1 MSAALLR
8 DDRDGLCTLTLNR
21 PDRLNA
27 LNSELFK
34 LLDAELARLEEQQ
47 EDIGCVILQARG
59 RAFCAGADL
68 HDFSSETASAS
79 AGFKAG
85 VIDRLAT
92 LPQTVIVKVHAL
104 CYTGGLELALAG
116 DLIVAGASARFADT
130 HGKWGFVAGWGLTQR
145 LPRRIGLSRAKLLM
159 MTGRSIDAAEAYE
172 MGLADICVADEE
184 LDRVTSEL
192 ARDVLNNSWHTNRE
206 YKRLMAATIGMSLEQ
221 GLAYER
227 DNFPGNSPDCQERL
241 KAFGAK
247 RD

>member
-1 MSAALLR
+1 MTAALLR
-8 DDRDGLCTLTLNR
+8 EDRDGLCTLTLNR

-27 LNSELFK
+27 LNTELFK

-47 EDIGCVILQARG
+47 DEIGCVVLQANG

-68 HDFSSETASAS
+68 HDFSGEAASAS

-85 VIDRLAT
+85 VIDRMAA

-130 HGKWGFVAGWGLTQR
+130 HGKWGFVAGWGLAQR
-145 LPRRIGLSRAKLLM
+145 LPRRIGISRATLLM
-159 MTGRSIDAAEAYE
+159 MTGRPIDAAEAHD
-172 MGLADICVADEE
+172 MGLADICVADGE
-184 LDRVTSEL
+184 LDRATSEL
-192 ARDVLNNSWHTNRE
+192 ARNVLNNSWHTNRE
-206 YKRLMAATIGMSLEQ
+206 YKKLMATTIAMSLEQ
-221 GLAYER
+221 GLAFER
-227 DNFPGNSPDCQERL
+227 SNFPGNSPDCQERL

-247 RD
+247 SD